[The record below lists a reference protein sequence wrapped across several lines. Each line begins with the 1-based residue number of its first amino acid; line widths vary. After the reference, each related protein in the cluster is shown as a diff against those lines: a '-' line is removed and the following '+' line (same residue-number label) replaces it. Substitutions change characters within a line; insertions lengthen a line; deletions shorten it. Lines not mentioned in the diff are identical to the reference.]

1 MSSTI
6 VIDFLI
12 TLSLFGSD
20 DAYLCVNIKREN
32 MSKTS
37 LGQQISR
44 LIWLAEHIGGRT
56 GVEIRNLWN
65 DVFNE
70 KLAESTFHRWRKD
83 VEDLFDISIECDF
96 KKERRYY
103 FAENFEKKQSNYHHW
118 LIDSFYISNLMKY
131 SRELQSQIMFEPM
144 ENRFLT
150 DILEAMRD
158 HKVLRITHEKFGSS
172 EPTTRTVK
180 PYGLKQFRQR
190 WYMVAQVKEHN
201 NKVLTYA
208 LDDRIKSIERTDDSY
223 KIPADFNIE
232 KYFEHIYGVTMPN
245 REPGEKPEE
254 VVIRLNDYQA
264 NYLHTMPLHPTQVF
278 LGDNTFGFTLFLA
291 NDDERG
297 YTEDFYRELRAYG
310 PSLEVLEPEWLRE
323 KFREEAERT
332 LRAYK
337 KSRGK
342 K

>member
-1 MSSTI
+1 
-6 VIDFLI
+6 
-12 TLSLFGSD
+12 
-20 DAYLCVNIKREN
+20 
-32 MSKTS
+32 
-37 LGQQISR
+37 
-44 LIWLAEHIGGRT
+44 
-56 GVEIRNLWN
+56 
-65 DVFNE
+65 
-70 KLAESTFHRWRKD
+70 
-83 VEDLFDISIECDF
+83 
-96 KKERRYY
+96 
-103 FAENFEKKQSNYHHW
+103 
-118 LIDSFYISNLMKY
+118 
-131 SRELQSQIMFEPM
+131 
-144 ENRFLT
+144 
-150 DILEAMRD
+150 
-158 HKVLRITHEKFGSS
+158 
-172 EPTTRTVK
+172 
-180 PYGLKQFRQR
+180 
-190 WYMVAQVKEHN
+190 MVAQVKEHN

-323 KFREEAERT
+323 EFRKEAERT

-337 KSRGK
+337 KTKGK
-342 K
+342 N